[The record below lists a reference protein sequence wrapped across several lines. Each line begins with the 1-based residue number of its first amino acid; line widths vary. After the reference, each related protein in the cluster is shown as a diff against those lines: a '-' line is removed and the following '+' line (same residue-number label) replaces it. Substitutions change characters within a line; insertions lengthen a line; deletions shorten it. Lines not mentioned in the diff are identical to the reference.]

1 MSASSKKKLRNA
13 EQAEKM
19 TEKQLAE
26 QKEAKK
32 LKLYTT
38 LAVVIMIALVAFAAY
53 TGISK
58 TVTGSGIR
66 ERNTVALTIGDNE
79 ISNAELNYY
88 FIDAVNTFYN
98 QYGAYAALLGLDV
111 TKPLD
116 EQFISGEENL
126 TWAEDF
132 LKSAIENVKATYA
145 LNNEAKANGVTLP
158 EASVTSIDTA
168 LKTMEVYATAYG
180 YPNVRTYLKAMYG
193 NGATEQ
199 GLRNF
204 YEMTELARYYQ
215 SQYQESLTYTD
226 DQLRAAEAE
235 NFNKYSSYTYN
246 YYYLNIYNFI
256 EGDTD
261 ASAEYTAEQK
271 AAAAKKTEEAAKA
284 LMDGVKTVEEF
295 DEAIAALP
303 FNAENAAA
311 ASYAS
316 KNASYG
322 SIFSG
327 YADWMTDPSRKAGD
341 MTYVAST
348 STDAEGNETINGY
361 YVAMFGSCNDN
372 NYALV
377 NVRHI
382 LVGFEGG
389 SYNSTTGATT
399 YTDEE
404 KAAAK
409 AEAEAIL
416 TEWKAGAAT
425 EDSFAALANEKSDD
439 GDGTTGGLYENVYP
453 GQMVDGFEN
462 WCFDGRKVG
471 DTGVVET
478 EYGYHVMF
486 YSGDSE
492 TTNRDRLISN
502 ELATIDYNTWYTDL
516 VNAVTVEENNIKY
529 INTGLVLNNA

>member
-529 INTGLVLNNA
+529 INTGLILNNA

>member
-116 EQFISGEENL
+116 EQTVSGDDTM
-126 TWAEDF
+126 TWADDF

-145 LNNEAKANGVTLP
+145 LNDEAKANGVTLP

-180 YPNVRTYLKAMYG
+180 YPNVKTYLKAMYG

-215 SQYQESLTYTD
+215 SQYQDSLTYTD

-256 EGDTD
+256 EGETD
-261 ASAEYTAEQK
+261 ASGEYTAEQK
-271 AAAAKKTEEAAKA
+271 AAAAKKAEEAAKA
-284 LMDGVKTVEEF
+284 LMDGITTVEQF
-295 DEAIAALP
+295 DDAIAALP

-316 KNASYG
+316 KNASYS

-327 YADWMTDPSRKAGD
+327 YADWMTDSSRKAGD

-348 STDAEGNETINGY
+348 STDEAGNETINGY
-361 YVAMFGSCNDN
+361 YVVMFGSCNDN
-372 NYALV
+372 NYALA

-389 SYNSTTGATT
+389 SYNSTTGTTT

-409 AEAEAIL
+409 TAAESIL
-416 TEWKAGAAT
+416 NEWKAGAAT
-425 EDSFAALANEKSDD
+425 EETFAALANERSDD
-439 GDGTTGGLYENVYP
+439 GDGTTGGLYEDVFP
-453 GQMVDGFEN
+453 GQMVKAFEN
-462 WCFDGRKVG
+462 WCFEDRKVG
-471 DTGVVET
+471 DTGIVET

-492 TTNRDRLISN
+492 TTYRDYLIST
-502 ELATIDYNTWYTDL
+502 ELASNDYTAWY
-516 VNAVTVEENNIKY
+516 NALIEAITTEEQNFKY
-529 INTGLVLNNA
+529 ISTGLVLNNA

>member
-180 YPNVRTYLKAMYG
+180 YPNVKTYLKAMYG